1 MKTAILMNGEGRMP
15 ELRDALKGEITKVA
29 AIPGGMESGATS
41 VGLAVQIKGVGYVFA
56 EMSLAHF
63 QLAAA
68 AFTARYGDQT
78 EGVAIATDQTPKE
91 RQ

>member
-1 MKTAILMNGEGRMP
+1 VKTSILLNGEGRMP
-15 ELRDALKGEITKVA
+15 ELRYATRGEVTKVA
-29 AIPGGMESGATS
+29 ALPAGMESGATS
-41 VGLAVQIKGVGYVFA
+41 VGMAIQIKGVGYVFA

-68 AFTARYGDQT
+68 AFTACYGDQT
-78 EGVAIATDQTPKE
+78 EGVWIASDQTPKE

>member
-1 MKTAILMNGEGRMP
+1 MKTSIIMNGEDAMP
-15 ELRDALKGEITKVA
+15 ELRGALKGEVEKVA
-29 AIPGGMESGATS
+29 ALPEGMTSGATS
-41 VGLAVQIKGVGYVFA
+41 VGMAIRLGSGRYVFA

-78 EGVAIATDQTPKE
+78 ENVGIATNQTPKE